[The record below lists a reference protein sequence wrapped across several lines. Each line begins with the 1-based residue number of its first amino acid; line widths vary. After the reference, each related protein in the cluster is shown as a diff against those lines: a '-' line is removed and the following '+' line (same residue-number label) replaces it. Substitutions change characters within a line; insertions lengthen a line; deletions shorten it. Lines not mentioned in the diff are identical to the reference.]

1 MRTLGIVVGAVGALM
16 AGCGWQATPC
26 GAGGA
31 DDARMRLLAAD
42 AAFSRTAFER
52 GPAAAFGE
60 VLDADS
66 VFLASNYGTLYG
78 VDDVVTFL
86 GGDEALRMS
95 WIPADAE
102 VARGCD
108 IGYTFGAWSAGGA
121 DADGNPLDLS
131 GKYLA
136 VWRYQ
141 DEGGWRLAVYMQNSD
156 PAGSD
161 VEP

>member
-1 MRTLGIVVGAVGALM
+1 MILAIAVAAL
-16 AGCGWQATPC
+16 AGCGWQPSPC

-31 DDARMRLLAAD
+31 EDARMRLLAAD
-42 AAFSRTAFER
+42 AAFSRIAFER
-52 GPAAAFGE
+52 GPAAAFGD

-66 VFLASNYGTLYG
+66 VFLAANYGTLYG

-108 IGYTFGAWSAGGA
+108 VGYTFGAWSATGT
-121 DADGNPLDLS
+121 DADDNPLDMS

-136 VWRYQ
+136 VWRFRE
-141 DEGGWRLAVYMQNSD
+141 DAGWRLAVYMQNGDASGD
-156 PAGSD
+156 DAG
-161 VEP
+161 P